1 MYPNLIKAI
10 YDNHTSILFNGER
23 FKAFPLKI
31 KKKTK
36 VSSLLFSVIP
46 EVLDR
51 AIRQEIN
58 HSRWKGIC
66 KIFFV
71 CR

>member
-1 MYPNLIKAI
+1 MTTTA
-10 YDNHTSILFNGER
+10 SILFNGER
-23 FKAFPLKI
+23 FKAFPLRSRKKI
-31 KKKTK
+31 K
-36 VSSLLFSVIP
+36 VSPLLFSVIL

-51 AIRQEIN
+51 AIRQEIS
-58 HSRWKGIC
+58 HPRWKGIC